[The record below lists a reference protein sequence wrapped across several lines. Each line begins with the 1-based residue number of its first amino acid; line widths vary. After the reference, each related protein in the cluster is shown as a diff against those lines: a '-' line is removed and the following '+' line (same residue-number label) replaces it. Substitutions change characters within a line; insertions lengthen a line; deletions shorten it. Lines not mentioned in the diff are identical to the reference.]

1 MRWELASVL
10 VVLAACAAEPPS
22 PAANEGFT
30 CDGGTIMLPAGKTIN
45 ASIDAT
51 DCVVKIT
58 GLVNGS
64 ITATG
69 GVVHVVAAPTV
80 NGQLVVDGASEVVVE
95 GSQLNGGIDI
105 ESSLS
110 VTVADS
116 QFNGKGQFINDGTVT
131 ITNSF
136 FNDSLTI
143 SGAQACAE
151 RDNETNGPVAL
162 GSCN

>member
-1 MRWELASVL
+1 MRWAACLLCV
-10 VVLAACAAEPPS
+10 AACAAPS
-22 PAANEGFT
+22 VATDHEGFT
-30 CDGGTIMLPAGKTIN
+30 CDDGTIMLPAGKTIN

-80 NGQLVVDGASEVVVE
+80 NGELVVEGATEVVVE
-95 GSQLNGGIDI
+95 GSQLNGGIDV
-105 ESSLS
+105 ENSLA
-110 VTVADS
+110 VTVEDS
-116 QFNGKGQFINDGTVT
+116 QFNGQGQFIDDGTVT
-131 ITNSF
+131 ITSSF

-143 SGAQACAE
+143 RGAQSCTQ
-151 RDNETNGPVAL
+151 RDNQANGPVAL